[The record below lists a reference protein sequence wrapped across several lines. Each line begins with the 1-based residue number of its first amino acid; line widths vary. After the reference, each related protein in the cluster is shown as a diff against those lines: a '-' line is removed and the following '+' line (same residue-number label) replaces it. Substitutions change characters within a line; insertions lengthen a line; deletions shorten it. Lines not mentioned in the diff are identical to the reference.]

1 MDLQHLMEKLKQ
13 YALSLINQIPQYE
26 YEALLSVFCLS
37 VVVLLAI
44 YGVKKGYRRIFQILL
59 SEYVILLYSSTLLL
73 RDHMEKCGPNFE
85 PFWSYTAIQGGN
97 EHILVESIMNVVA
110 FIPLGILLNTAFS
123 SIRWWQIIS
132 VGCAIS
138 VSIEIL
144 QFTFKR
150 GYAETDDVIH
160 NTLGC
165 FIGYGITMIILK
177 IISYIQKYGKKKNL
191 LVLGAHE

>member
-1 MDLQHLMEKLKQ
+1 
-13 YALSLINQIPQYE
+13 
-26 YEALLSVFCLS
+26 
-37 VVVLLAI
+37 
-44 YGVKKGYRRIFQILL
+44 
-59 SEYVILLYSSTLLL
+59 
-73 RDHMEKCGPNFE
+73 
-85 PFWSYTAIQGGN
+85 
-97 EHILVESIMNVVA
+97 MNVVA